1 MSDKL
6 QFVARHDKVKLIG
19 HQTGLI
25 FLEDDFKMF
34 LTQGGLL
41 VRSRFSLGSAMLFVI
56 LVSFTLSFPQRTSE
70 TNSGMIGNDQIQ
82 GKVFFPP
89 GDSSGARP
97 VVKLQSLSSP
107 EITAVT
113 DQDNNFRFTHL
124 RPELYTVIVEAGDG
138 YEQARES
145 VAVGFSG
152 AVPAQ
157 GNPGSYAIPFVYQ
170 VQIYLQPKRLNSTSA
185 AANISRTAFANV
197 PQPAQGLYQQALE
210 NARGGNHAKAIEQLR
225 AAVAQA
231 PKFSLAYSELAAEFL
246 KVHQADEALKTLKE
260 ALATNP
266 DDFTLRLNYG
276 IALLNQKDFPAA
288 QNELRVA
295 AQQGHLPAARYYLG
309 LALINQQEFE
319 EAKSE
324 FESLIKDGGYKP
336 ALAHKYLAGIYWRNK
351 EYREA
356 ANELETYLKLE
367 PKSPDA
373 EKVRSTIKEL
383 RKKI

>member
-1 MSDKL
+1 ML
-6 QFVARHDKVKLIG
+6 
-19 HQTGLI
+19 
-25 FLEDDFKMF
+25 
-34 LTQGGLL
+34 LTQGGLP
-41 VRSRFSLGSAMLFVI
+41 VRSRGRLSRGSATLFII
-56 LVSFTLSFPQRTSE
+56 LVSVTLSFAQRTSE
-70 TNSGMIGNDQIQ
+70 TNSGMIGNDQIE

-124 RPELYTVIVEAGDG
+124 RPDLYTVIVEAGDA
-138 YEQARES
+138 YEPAKDS

-170 VQIYLQPKRLNSTSA
+170 VQIYLQPKRSNSTNA
-185 AANISRTAFANV
+185 AANTSKTAFANV
-197 PQPAQGLYQQALE
+197 PQLAQGLYQQALE
-210 NARGGNHAKAIEQLR
+210 NARGGHHAKAIEQLQ
-225 AAVAQA
+225 AAISQA
-231 PKFSLAYSELAAEFL
+231 PKFSVAYSELAAEYL
-246 KVHQADEALKTLKE
+246 KADQADQALKTLRG
-260 ALATNP
+260 AVATNP
-266 DDFTLRLNYG
+266 DDFSLRLNYG

-288 QNELRVA
+288 QKELSFA

-309 LALINQQEFE
+309 LALISQQEFE

-324 FESLIKDGGYKP
+324 FESVIRAGGYKP

-356 ANELETYLKLE
+356 ANELEEYLKLE
-367 PKSPDA
+367 PRSSDA
-373 EKVRSTIKEL
+373 DKIRSTIKEL